1 MIQWKHHPAVAAMS
15 RGEVIAYPTEA
26 VWGLGCD
33 PFSFD
38 AVSQILAVK
47 QRPVEKGLILVASSL
62 MQLGSVLESLEP
74 SQIARLEQDTIR
86 PTTWLVPHFHKIPAW
101 ITGEHDTVAVRLSKH
116 PIVVSLCDA
125 FGGMLVSTS
134 ANPAGL
140 KPAASETEAREYFS
154 GKVSHYVQ
162 GETGESEQPSDI
174 IDLVSGK
181 QFR

>member
-1 MIQWKHHPAVAAMS
+1 MIQWKQHPAVVALS

-38 AVSQILAVK
+38 AVAQILAVK

-62 MQLGSVLESLEP
+62 LQLGSLLESLEP
-74 SQIARLEQDTIR
+74 LQIARLEQKTVR
-86 PTTWLVPHFHKIPAW
+86 PTTWLIPHFNKIPAW
-101 ITGEHDTVAVRLSKH
+101 ITGGHDTVAIRLSKH
-116 PIVVSLCDA
+116 PIVVNLCDA

-140 KPAASETEAREYFS
+140 KPAATETEARAYFS

-162 GETGESEQPSDI
+162 GEIGESEQPSDI